1 MPSVQRWFL
10 SSHPPL
16 VTVWASNMLRSALT
30 LWHGMMDM
38 MVLRVFSN
46 LSDSMIP
53 WQGLCPCDCAHHRR
67 ARRGIWKQTLGWSV
81 SSLGTKQPSD
91 GEREV
96 SASTPSAWRSP
107 GFYGQLQ
114 TGFWSSGGWHL
125 PSEQYLVQNTCFC
138 REDSAREPK
147 EQLHIIALLSLF
159 SYKRKPLH
167 IGTQLL
173 FQVEKKYRMLLK
185 LNCGEKHPPLFSLTT
200 LFCFLIDIWKCT
212 VSRVSIHMNL
222 LPETNVTEN
231 LPQD

>member
-1 MPSVQRWFL
+1 
-10 SSHPPL
+10 
-16 VTVWASNMLRSALT
+16 
-30 LWHGMMDM
+30 

-53 WQGLCPCDCAHHRR
+53 WQELCPCDCAHHRR

-96 SASTPSAWRSP
+96 SASAPPSAWRSP

-114 TGFWSSGGWHL
+114 SGFWSSGGWHL

-167 IGTQLL
+167 TGTQLL
-173 FQVEKKYRMLLK
+173 FQLEKKIPDAAEIKLWRKTSPFIFFDHIVLLFNRHLEMYCFK
-185 LNCGEKHPPLFSLTT
+185 SEHSYESATGNKCHRKSTTGLEKSGKGKSVKSI
-200 LFCFLIDIWKCT
+200 LIGT
-212 VSRVSIHMNL
+212 NL
-222 LPETNVTEN
+222 YLA
-231 LPQD
+231 